1 MHNYEDYNIYTQ
13 VKALEASAE
22 QCYVEDSNIQQL
34 HVVFDHHCQSLY
46 HTSICWGMYISQ
58 IENAVTNG
66 EEKIT

>member
-46 HTSICWGMYISQ
+46 HTSIC
-58 IENAVTNG
+58 
-66 EEKIT
+66 